1 MRRIRVRAAR
11 LLLRG
16 IAAVALA
23 LAVTLSATPTPA
35 KASDSN
41 GSYWVFVDIL
51 ISAYEKGSDGRY
63 TPAEINELIQQ
74 VIGAVNGAKT
84 DVLARLD
91 SETTNEL
98 RAKAE
103 AALTKAE
110 LLRVPWLA
118 GPAINSMHD
127 AAYSAKA
134 HLATVRVSDAAL
146 NDVGKAMIV
155 LFTELNAAYL
165 MVDADEGT
173 NLAQAQRPYF
183 RQGLEYLIREM
194 TPDCRYGGVPN
205 AGMISYDCSYDGRNV
220 RAVYWAGTDTY
231 SIDGGPPIGGLIK
244 ETVVHDFL
252 MADTARVLAQ
262 QALDVLL
269 RNGVPL
275 P

>member
-134 HLATVRVSDAAL
+134 HLATVRDSDAAL

-220 RAVYWAGTDTY
+220 RAVYWAGTNTY
-231 SIDGGPPIGGLIK
+231 SIDDGPPIGGLIN
-244 ETVVHDFL
+244 ETVVQDFL

>member
-11 LLLRG
+11 QLLRG
-16 IAAVALA
+16 VAAVALA
-23 LAVTLSATPTPA
+23 LAMTLAGTPTPA

-63 TPAEINELIQQ
+63 TPAEINELIQE
-74 VIGAVNGAKT
+74 VIGAVNGAKA

-98 RAKAE
+98 RGKAE

-134 HLATVRVSDAAL
+134 HLGTVKDSDAAL

-194 TPDCRYGGVPN
+194 TPNCSYGGVPN
-205 AGMISYDCSYDGRNV
+205 AGMISYGCSYDGRSV
-220 RAVYWAGTDTY
+220 RAVYWAGTNEY
-231 SIDGGPPIGGLIK
+231 SIDGGPPIPGMIR
-244 ETVVHDFL
+244 EAVVQDFL
-252 MADTARVLAQ
+252 MANTARVLAQ